1 MGMDENG
8 QKNIVSC
15 VKEIFTGLQAF
26 SEPSDGAG
34 RTRKWDSNVVRLKE
48 EGRKL
53 RVQKETGGRGPENT
67 RLQKKGIFPSTIGL
81 ECLFLLLFRTIQYAP
96 HNFLPYNTVRP
107 SHFMSNN
114 ASFLF

>member
-53 RVQKETGGRGPENT
+53 RVQKETGGRDPENT

-81 ECLFLLLFRTIQYAP
+81 EQHDITKTRSRDQICLGQAK
-96 HNFLPYNTVRP
+96 V
-107 SHFMSNN
+107 
-114 ASFLF
+114 

>member
-81 ECLFLLLFRTIQYAP
+81 EIPFLLQNYSLQLIRHHP
-96 HNFLPYNTVRP
+96 
-107 SHFMSNN
+107 
-114 ASFLF
+114 ASLAQPPGLSAALSRGW

>member
-81 ECLFLLLFRTIQYAP
+81 EWDLLQHT
-96 HNFLPYNTVRP
+96 
-107 SHFMSNN
+107 
-114 ASFLF
+114 